1 MTISLDKLKGK
12 KGDASAAAEV
22 KGAKGTKG
30 TKASTKKSTKPSRK
44 SVKPPPSSSSED
56 DSDDDD
62 YETEDEDDDEFED
75 FVDDDEDEEEEKPSK
90 EKSHKSKSSKLSKT
104 PKKNKRSDE
113 EVIDDVI
120 AKFLERKLGKESE
133 KEPKKKAK
141 KPTRKPAAAPKN
153 RIRPVIYDTEDED
166 DTEDDDYDTEDE
178 EEDDDDE
185 STEEDDDPRANR
197 PCILM
202 LSNGSAGNDDGA
214 FYDACE
220 DAEVEE
226 MIENNEEYGSE
237 DESHF
242 MKESYQSFVYPKE
255 AIEAMQKVT
264 KSGKS
269 KKNQETNKTNKP
281 PTDEPPKP
289 SVEEEYRELIDLKR
303 HLAEKLQKN
312 PDSKILLNTMK
323 ECCDSISKL
332 VKDARV
338 VNAKDY
344 YQLIK
349 VKVKDT
355 MTELE
360 YFKKKLSHKEQKAVM
375 DELASINH
383 HANDDR
389 PYRLTLLQSKLPT
402 KHKVTVLQKL
412 NMMQSMEPGDT
423 EYHKMKTWVDAFMRI
438 PFHVY
443 KSLTV
448 KMSDG
453 MDTCNQFMRNAKTQL
468 DECVYGLDDAKFQIL
483 QMMGQW
489 VTNPDAMG
497 SAIAICG
504 PPGTGKTSL
513 AKEGISKIL
522 GREFSFMALGG
533 AGDGSVL
540 EGHSYTYEG
549 STWGRIV
556 QILMDSK
563 CMNPVIY
570 FDELDK
576 LSDSARGQE
585 ITGILTHLTDKSQNS
600 QFHDKYFSEVDF
612 DLSKCLFIFSYN
624 DENNVNPI
632 LRDRMYKIK
641 TKGYDC
647 AEKVIIAKKYI
658 LPKIREQVNFQEGD
672 IVIPDDVLQYII
684 SSTKFTNN
692 EQGVRNLGRC
702 LEVIYTKLNLFRLMS
717 AEEGE
722 KSILGKNVVMDV
734 TFPYT
739 VSKKDVDI
747 LIRPDEN
754 QNPSLLMMYV

>member
-1 MTISLDKLKGK
+1 MTITIDKLKGK
-12 KGDASAAAEV
+12 KGGASIT
-22 KGAKGTKG
+22 GTTTTIG
-30 TKASTKKSTKPSRK
+30 TKKSSKPTRK
-44 SVKPPPSSSSED
+44 SVKPPPSSSSDD

-75 FVDDDEDEEEEKPSK
+75 FIDEDEEEEEEKPSK
-90 EKSHKSKSSKLSKT
+90 EKSHKSKSKSKP

-120 AKFLERKLGKESE
+120 AKFLQRKSDNEKEKE

-153 RIRPVIYDTEDED
+153 RIRQVVYDTEDDE

-178 EEDDDDE
+178 EEDDDE

-197 PCILM
+197 SCILM
-202 LSNGSAGNDDGA
+202 LSNGGAGNDDGA

-237 DESHF
+237 DESQF

-264 KSGKS
+264 KSGKA
-269 KKNQETNKTNKP
+269 KKNQETKKTDKP
-281 PTDEPPKP
+281 LIDEPPKP
-289 SVEEEYRELIDLKR
+289 SVEEEYRELLDLKR

-332 VKDARV
+332 VKDTRV

-344 YQLIK
+344 YKLIK
-349 VKVKDT
+349 VKAKDT

-375 DELASINH
+375 DELTSINLQ
-383 HANDDR
+383 ANDDR

-423 EYHKMKTWVDAFMRI
+423 EYHKMKTWLDAFMRI

-489 VTNPDAMG
+489 ITNPDAMG

-504 PPGTGKTSL
+504 PPGSGKTSL

-522 GREFSFMALGG
+522 GREFAFMALGG

-647 AEKVIIAKKYI
+647 AEKVIIAKKYM
-658 LPKIREQVNFQEGD
+658 LPKICAQVNFQEGD

-684 SSTKFTNN
+684 SSPKFTNG

-722 KSILGKNVVMDV
+722 KSILGKNVTMDV

-754 QNPSLLMMYV
+754 QNPSLLMMYI